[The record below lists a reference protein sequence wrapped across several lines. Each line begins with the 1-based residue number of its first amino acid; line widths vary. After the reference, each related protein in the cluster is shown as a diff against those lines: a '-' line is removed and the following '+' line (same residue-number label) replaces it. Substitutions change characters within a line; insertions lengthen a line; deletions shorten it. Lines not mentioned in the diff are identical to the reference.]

1 VKVRIY
7 EDRIEVFYGDIH
19 QLTIERLLGRNG
31 HRIDY
36 RHIIWSLVDKPGA
49 FPRYRYREELFPGL
63 LFRRAYDALCEAF
76 GHGREADLHYLRILH
91 QAASVSESEVEAALA
106 LMLETHVT
114 PDADRVQELVQPK
127 QPEVP
132 QMAPYGIR
140 RSARGG
146 RGGAVMT
153 HTNVTPQGLDV
164 LLRAP
169 HLPARH
175 EVDCVQ
181 TRVQMQTPETSQ
193 IWPYVAYSAESD
205 NLTMSMGV
213 PS

>member
-132 QMAPYGIR
+132 QMAPYATICSRWPR
-140 RSARGG
+140 RCSHDPYERDTAGPRCPAARASSTSPARG
-146 RGGAVMT
+146 RLRPDAGA
-153 HTNVTPQGLDV
+153 D
-164 LLRAP
+164 AD
-169 HLPARH
+169 A
-175 EVDCVQ
+175 
-181 TRVQMQTPETSQ
+181 
-193 IWPYVAYSAESD
+193 
-205 NLTMSMGV
+205 
-213 PS
+213 